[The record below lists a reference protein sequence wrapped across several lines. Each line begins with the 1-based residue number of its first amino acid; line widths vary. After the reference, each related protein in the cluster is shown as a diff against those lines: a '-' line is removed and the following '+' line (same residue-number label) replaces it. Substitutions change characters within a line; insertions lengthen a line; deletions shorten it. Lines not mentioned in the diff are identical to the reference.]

1 MLLKQNKKQN
11 LQINAMFLKQTLK
24 NLLYVFMLVKNTP

>member
-11 LQINAMFLKQTLK
+11 LQINAMFLKQTFK
-24 NLLYVFMLVKNTP
+24 NLFYVFMLVKNTP